1 MKKYEA
7 PVVEMVSFTE
17 EIMLGGILGFSRV
30 EDGGEDLEPRP

>member
-17 EIMLGGILGFSRV
+17 EIMLAELFGTTEFSRV
-30 EDGGEDLEPRP
+30 EDGGDF